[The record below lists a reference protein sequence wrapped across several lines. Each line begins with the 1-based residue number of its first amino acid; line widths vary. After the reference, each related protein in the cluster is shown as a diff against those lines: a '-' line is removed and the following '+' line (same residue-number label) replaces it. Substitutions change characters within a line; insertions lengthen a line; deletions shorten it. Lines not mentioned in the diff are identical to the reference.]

1 MRTLEKEIKNNGTTY
16 SLVKRTSWKAM
27 YRAEGGHYE
36 VFHIEIRPEVE
47 LFGKVIPEREHY
59 PTNEDF
65 GKFAWCLSSREKADE
80 IYNNLIEKKDE

>member
-47 LFGKVIPEREHY
+47 LFGKVIPEENKHKAKVRIKAMY
-59 PTNEDF
+59 A
-65 GKFAWCLSSREKADE
+65 KWKLKRLEKQ
-80 IYNNLIEKKDE
+80 LEKEEKNG